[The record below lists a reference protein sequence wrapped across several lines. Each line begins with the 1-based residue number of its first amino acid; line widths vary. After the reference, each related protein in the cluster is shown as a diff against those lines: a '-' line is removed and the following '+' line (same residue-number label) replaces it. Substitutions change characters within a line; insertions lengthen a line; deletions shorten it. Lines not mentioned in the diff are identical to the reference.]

1 VSGVAGRNCSI
12 MERREREMRADLWMD
27 KSKEIQSLSTGKN
40 SVVVSG
46 EKGRGTCL
54 AGRVSFTPVVMISAL

>member
-1 VSGVAGRNCSI
+1 
-12 MERREREMRADLWMD
+12 MRADLWMD

-46 EKGRGTCL
+46 RERSGYMPRWQSIL
-54 AGRVSFTPVVMISAL
+54 HSSSDDLWR